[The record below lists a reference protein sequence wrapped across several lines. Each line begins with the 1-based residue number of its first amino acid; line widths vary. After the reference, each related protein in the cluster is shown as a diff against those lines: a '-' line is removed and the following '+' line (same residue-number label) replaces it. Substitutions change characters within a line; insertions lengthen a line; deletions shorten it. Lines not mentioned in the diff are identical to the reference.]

1 MSQLQH
7 PLNSSLCFYPCSHPC
22 HLCGLFST
30 LQSKKLLK
38 FVRILSPCSKPS
50 KVHPLPPTSLHTK
63 KIPSSYN
70 GLMSPTCR
78 PPLLLL
84 QLCPLFTQLSP
95 HWLQSH
101 TYQGCSGLEV
111 FSLVVLTAWNALP
124 QNICSAISSP
134 PSKHFILCSNV
145 IFSTRPTLI
154 TLINTETSLPP
165 AVPLSPLALLHFC
178 APQHSLIYNMLYY
191 PMLSLYSR
199 RVHQKLNP
207 GQKRFLFC
215 SQCVPRKIFQFII
228 VMI

>member
-22 HLCGLFST
+22 HLGGLFST
-30 LQSKKLLK
+30 LQSKQLLK

-50 KVHPLPPTSLHTK
+50 KVHHPPAFHTK

-70 GLMSPTCR
+70 GLMNPTCR
-78 PPLLLL
+78 PPLFLLL
-84 QLCPLFTQLSP
+84 QLCPLLTQLSS
-95 HWLQSH
+95 HWPLSH
-101 TYQGCSGLEV
+101 TYQRYSHLQV

-124 QNICSAISSP
+124 KNICLAISSP

-191 PMLSLYSR
+191 LMLSY
-199 RVHQKLNP
+199 
-207 GQKRFLFC
+207 
-215 SQCVPRKIFQFII
+215 I
-228 VMI
+228 VTNSTRN